1 VCRAGFEE
9 RSKGAARE
17 ITTNQQD
24 RRTDLEV
31 CKAWL
36 FVVLYFPQVGH
47 YPRTRAQ
54 INNNKHLTVLVFP
67 SGFFRGFY
75 PEISCAMCL
84 VSVFASAV
92 MFG

>member
-17 ITTNQQD
+17 IAANQQD

-31 CKAWL
+31 CRAWL
-36 FVVLYFPQVGH
+36 FAVLYFPQVGH
-47 YPRTRAQ
+47 YPRTGAQ

-67 SGFFRGFY
+67 SGFSRGFY
-75 PEISCAMCL
+75 PEIFMCN
-84 VSVFASAV
+84 VFGFSFCFCV
-92 MFG
+92 MFR